1 MVKEEIDV
9 YMNKLIEFIEEKMVP
24 KVSKI
29 TNLNYFIALR
39 SGFLV
44 IMPLTIIG
52 SLFLLIMD
60 FPIPGYSNFMA
71 AIFGSDWS
79 SYLSSASKATFDMLG
94 LFTAG
99 TFAYKLAETYKMD
112 RLSNMIL
119 AMVSYIVVTPK
130 EVLSETN
137 EIVGNVL
144 PFNWLGTKGVITAMI
159 VAVLAVEV
167 TRICEK
173 KNLVIKMPES
183 VPEMV
188 SKAFSSLIPGFLV
201 VSLMLTMGG
210 IATYFYGSLHELIY
224 GIIQIPLQGF
234 TSNIWVIA
242 IVGGLNGFLWWFG
255 IHPTV
260 VNSIMYPLLNANSI
274 ENLNLY
280 QEGKLTFATGNVGT
294 TQMLDQFATIGG
306 AGITLGLVIAMLIVA
321 KSSRL
326 KAMSKLGA
334 VPSLFNINEPIV
346 FGLPIMFNPLLLIP
360 VTLAPIVSVLIA
372 YFAMAVGFMPI
383 FNGVLA
389 PWTTPPIVSGFLVAG
404 WQGAVVQVVAV
415 AVSVVIYYPF
425 VKALDQQYLND
436 EKVAA

>member
-1 MVKEEIDV
+1 
-9 YMNKLIEFIEEKMVP
+9 MNKLITFIEEKMVP
-24 KVSKI
+24 KISKV
-29 TNLNYFIALR
+29 TNMNYFIALR

-60 FPIPGYSNFMA
+60 FPIPGYSDFMA
-71 AIFGSDWS
+71 SIFGSDWS

-99 TFAYKLAETYKMD
+99 TFAYKLAETYEMD
-112 RLSNMIL
+112 RLSNMVL

-130 EVLSETN
+130 EVLTETN
-137 EIVGNVL
+137 EIVANVL

-159 VAVLAVEV
+159 VAVLTVEV
-167 TRICEK
+167 TRLCEK
-173 KNLVIKMPES
+173 KNLIIKMPES
-183 VPEMV
+183 VPDMV

-201 VSLMLTMGG
+201 VSFMLILGG
-210 IATYFYGSLHELIY
+210 IATHFSGSLHELIY
-224 GIIQIPLQGF
+224 SIIQIPLQGF
-234 TSNIWVIA
+234 TSNVWIIA

-255 IHPTV
+255 VHPTV
-260 VNSIMYPLLNANSI
+260 VNSIMYPLLNANSV
-274 ENLNLY
+274 ENLDLY
-280 QEGKLTFATGNVGT
+280 QQGKLTFETGNVGT

-321 KSSRL
+321 KTSRL
-326 KAMSKLGA
+326 KAMSKLSA

-360 VTLAPIVSVLIA
+360 VTLAPIISVLIA
-372 YFAMAVGFMPI
+372 YFAMAIGFMPI

-404 WQGAVVQVVAV
+404 WQGAVVQVIAV

-436 EKVAA
+436 EKVEA

>member
-1 MVKEEIDV
+1 
-9 YMNKLIEFIEEKMVP
+9 MNKLIEFIEEKMVP

-201 VSLMLTMGG
+201 VTLMLTMGG

-372 YFAMAVGFMPI
+372 YFAMAIGFMPI

>member
-1 MVKEEIDV
+1 
-9 YMNKLIEFIEEKMVP
+9 MNKLIEFIEEKMVP

-60 FPIPGYSNFMA
+60 FPIPGYSSFMTS
-71 AIFGSDWS
+71 IFGSDWS

-112 RLSNMIL
+112 SLSNMIL

-130 EVLSETN
+130 EIISETN
-137 EIVGNVL
+137 EIIGNIL

-159 VAVLAVEV
+159 VAVLTVEV
-167 TRICEK
+167 TRFCER
-173 KNLVIKMPES
+173 KNFVIKMPES

-201 VSLMLTMGG
+201 VSLMLTLGG
-210 IATYFYGSLHELIY
+210 VSTYFFGSLHELIY

-274 ENLNLY
+274 ENLSLY
-280 QEGKLTFATGNVGT
+280 QERKLTFSTGNVGT

-326 KAMSKLGA
+326 KAMSKLGG
-334 VPSLFNINEPIV
+334 VPSLFNINEPLV

-360 VTLAPIVSVLIA
+360 VTLAPVVSVLIA
-372 YFAMAVGFMPI
+372 YFAMAIGFMPI

-404 WQGAVVQVVAV
+404 WQGAIVQVIAV

-425 VKALDQQYLND
+425 VKALDQQYLDD